1 MDFPPIIIY
10 SLILIII
17 LFFNQEHMTIFNTH
31 IGKLSLLIFI
41 FFSTLYFGTICG
53 ILSSIICIYLLH
65 NNYEGFGMNF
75 EIFSGRNINQDKNK
89 NSIKN
94 TTSNDK
100 THKKLKSKQ
109 MKNKDNNNNNNN
121 VDEISDEI
129 ESDLDY

>member
-10 SLILIII
+10 SIILIII
-17 LFFNQEHMTIFNTH
+17 LFFNQEHMTIFNTQ

-41 FFSTLYFGTICG
+41 FFSTFYFGTICG

-75 EIFSGRNINQDKNK
+75 EIFSGRNINQDKNNKNK

-94 TTSNDK
+94 PTSNDK
-100 THKKLKSKQ
+100 THEKLKSKKLKSKD
-109 MKNKDNNNNNNN
+109 NKN

-129 ESDLDY
+129 ESDLD

>member
-10 SLILIII
+10 SIILIII
-17 LFFNQEHMTIFNTH
+17 LFFNQEHMSLFNSH

-41 FFSTLYFGTICG
+41 FLSTLYFGTICG

-75 EIFSGRNINQDKNK
+75 EIFSGRNINQGKNKNNKNKNK

-94 TTSNDK
+94 NTSNDK
-100 THKKLKSKQ
+100 KSNDVKSKNKSK
-109 MKNKDNNNNNNN
+109 KNIDDNT
-121 VDEISDEI
+121 DDSDI
-129 ESDLDY
+129 DD